1 METIRAT
8 VTIYNNFAISTSGHD
23 SVYREKLDPLR
34 SALYGDSAITET
46 VPTTPNVDLDRPH
59 SGTERAV
66 LQALSDGRRRSVAEV
81 CAELAVPRS
90 SVVHALNRLQ
100 ALGVVMDHPAQ
111 RSARGRPARSWSLA
125 ATPGLLAV
133 VVAAAHGFLAGVV
146 RPDGEVLAAIEGT
159 EDFTGPGAA
168 LELLDRALGHAGV
181 TPQDLELAVLGLPG
195 PSLFAPVP
203 GVDPVGGAHLR
214 RFRDWNGRPAAGAV
228 SQHLGCPV
236 FCENDANLAALGEA
250 FFGNAAGAT
259 TMLYVSLS
267 RGTGAG
273 LVLNGQLHRGG
284 SRLAGEIGHLHM
296 DDGGQL
302 CECGARGC
310 FWQTMSI
317 PALLSELATI
327 HGKTFTASELD
338 AAAGS
343 GELEIM
349 RALRGFGRTLGRR
362 IADLVVFLDPQV
374 IVVDSTLG
382 AASHV
387 IADGIREA
395 VDQYTPPAMATS
407 VRISSGTLGTSA
419 HLKGAAALVR
429 TEGLL
434 RSTAPGR

>member
-1 METIRAT
+1 M
-8 VTIYNNFAISTSGHD
+8 
-23 SVYREKLDPLR
+23 
-34 SALYGDSAITET
+34 
-46 VPTTPNVDLDRPH
+46 PTTPSADLDRRH

-90 SVVHALNRLQ
+90 SVVHALHRLQ
-100 ALGVVMDHPAQ
+100 ALGIVMDHPA
-111 RSARGRPARSWSLA
+111 RTSARGRPARSWSLA
-125 ATPGLLAV
+125 ASPGLLAV

-146 RPDGEVLAAIEGT
+146 RPDGEVLAAIEGV
-159 EDFTGPGAA
+159 EDFTGPTAV
-168 LELLDRALGHAGV
+168 LELLDSALTRAEV
-181 TPQDLELAVLGLPG
+181 TPGDLELAVLGLPG
-195 PSLFAPVP
+195 PSLFTREP
-203 GVDPVGGAHLR
+203 GADPTGGPHLR
-214 RFRDWNGRPAAGAV
+214 RFRDWNGQPAAGVV
-228 SQHLGCPV
+228 SAHLGCPV

-250 FFGNAAGAT
+250 FHGTEAGAA
-259 TMLYVSLS
+259 TMLYVSLT

-273 LVLNGQLHRGG
+273 LILNGQLHRGG

-317 PALLSELATI
+317 PALLSELGGI
-327 HGKTFTASELD
+327 HGRTFTVRELD
-338 AAAGS
+338 AAASS

-349 RALRGFGRTLGRR
+349 RALRGFGRSLGRR
-362 IADLVVFLDPQV
+362 IADLVVFLDPEAV
-374 IVVDSTLG
+374 VVDSTLG

-387 IADGIREA
+387 IADGIRAA

-407 VRISSGTLGTSA
+407 VRISSGSLGASA

-429 TEGLL
+429 TENLL
-434 RSTAPGR
+434 RVAAPGG